1 MQSSVTSHQSSVSVV
16 SRQSFVTSRESLVSV
31 VAQPFR
37 AAHAASAGLK
47 ACAPTSRGRWMLVVA
62 VPLMAQRGT
71 PGGAIS
77 DKPDTP
83 FTLATFEAAGK
94 VRVGLVLQT
103 RVLDVVA
110 ANDALT
116 KSAGLPAV
124 RVPAEMRELIESY
137 DRI

>member
-16 SRQSFVTSRESLVSV
+16 SRQSVVTTHESLVSV
-31 VAQPFR
+31 VAQPSR

-47 ACAPTSRGRWMLVVA
+47 ACATTSRGRWLIVAMLVVA

-94 VRVGLVLQT
+94 VRV
-103 RVLDVVA
+103 
-110 ANDALT
+110 
-116 KSAGLPAV
+116 
-124 RVPAEMRELIESY
+124 
-137 DRI
+137 